1 MAFNFENLS
10 VYKKAIDL
18 VEEAYKITKTWPKE
32 YLYDLTSQFRRCIL
46 SIALNIAEGSARTK
60 KDNRRFIDIS
70 RGSCFEA
77 VPILETAAR
86 LKLITEAERNHYYE
100 KLTELSKMLSGLKSS
115 LK

>member
-1 MAFNFENLS
+1 MSFNFENLS
-10 VYKKAIDL
+10 VYQKALDL
-18 VEEAYKITKTWPKE
+18 VEETYKITRSWPKE
-32 YLYDLTSQFRRCIL
+32 FLYDLTSQFRRCIL

-70 RGSCFEA
+70 RGSCYEA
-77 VPILETAAR
+77 VPIIETAFR
-86 LKLITEAERNHYYE
+86 LKLINSNTKDNYYE